1 MKKQGT
7 YIYLVLLA
15 LASFGSSVGLGYRV
29 ARLQP
34 LLREPLPG
42 SLWTIPVSRY
52 AQLQ

>member
-7 YIYLVLLA
+7 FIYLVLLA
-15 LASFGSSVGLGYRV
+15 LASFGLSLGFGYRV

-34 LLREPLPG
+34 RLREPLRG

-52 AQLQ
+52 VQLQ